1 MTTAKPS
8 GVRATAVGV
17 ARVRARETRRENPL
31 FLDPF
36 AEAFAA
42 AGSLPVDGKP
52 PRAPVDDAARRRWG
66 PAALGPGGAGA
77 RRRWGAVAFS
87 IVVRTRFLD
96 ELLRD
101 GADAG
106 CRQVALLGAG
116 MNSRA
121 YRLDWPSETRLF
133 EIETAEPLGF
143 KESVLRAEP
152 ADPRCER
159 ITVPVDLREDWTGA
173 LVAAGHDPA
182 LPTVWIAE
190 GLLIHLPQD
199 AVERPLGQVGELSA
213 TGSRMGLTLGQPGVV
228 ERFAQ
233 DTGTAASMRVSE
245 IPPDPVTWLAGLGW
259 DTRAYTVRERAAAYG
274 RPVTAPE
281 EQPPRHGVLISAA
294 RR

>member
-1 MTTAKPS
+1 M
-8 GVRATAVGV
+8 
-17 ARVRARETRRENPL
+17 
-31 FLDPF
+31 
-36 AEAFAA
+36 
-42 AGSLPVDGKP
+42 
-52 PRAPVDDAARRRWG
+52 
-66 PAALGPGGAGA
+66 
-77 RRRWGAVAFS
+77 
-87 IVVRTRFLD
+87 VRTRFLD

-199 AVERPLGQVGELSA
+199 AVERLLGQVGELSA

-245 IPPDPVTWLAGLGW
+245 MPPDPVTWLAGLGW

-281 EQPPRHGVLISAA
+281 EQPPRLSGLISAA

>member
-8 GVRATAVGV
+8 GVWATAVGV

-31 FLDPF
+31 FLDPL

-42 AGSLPVDGKP
+42 AGGLPVDGEP
-52 PRAPVDDAARRRWG
+52 PRAPGDDA
-66 PAALGPGGAGA
+66 A

-101 GADAG
+101 AADAG
-106 CRQVALLGAG
+106 CRQVVLLGAG
-116 MNSRA
+116 MDSRA
-121 YRLDWPSETRLF
+121 YRLDWPSGTRLF
-133 EIETAEPLGF
+133 EIDTAEPLGF
-143 KESVLRAEP
+143 KESVVRAQRAE
-152 ADPRCER
+152 PRCER

-173 LVAAGHDPA
+173 LAAAGHDPA
-182 LPTVWIAE
+182 LLTVWIAE
-190 GLLIHLPQD
+190 GLLIYLPQD
-199 AVERPLGQVGELSA
+199 AVERLLGQVGELSA

-233 DTGTAASMRVSE
+233 DTGTAASMWVSE
-245 IPPDPVTWLAGLGW
+245 MPPDPVAWLAGLGW
-259 DTRAYTVRERAAAYG
+259 DARAYTVRERAAAYG

-281 EQPPRHGVLISAA
+281 EQPQRHGGLISAA

>member
-8 GVRATAVGV
+8 GVWATAVGV

-31 FLDPF
+31 FLDPL

-42 AGSLPVDGKP
+42 AGGLPVDGEP
-52 PRAPVDDAARRRWG
+52 PRAPVDDA
-66 PAALGPGGAGA
+66 A

-101 GADAG
+101 AADAG
-106 CRQVALLGAG
+106 CRQVVLLGAG
-116 MNSRA
+116 MDSRA
-121 YRLDWPSETRLF
+121 YRLDWPSGTRLF
-133 EIETAEPLGF
+133 EIDTAEPLGF
-143 KESVLRAEP
+143 KESVVRAQRAE
-152 ADPRCER
+152 PRCER

-173 LVAAGHDPA
+173 LAAAGHDPA

-190 GLLIHLPQD
+190 GLLIYLPQD
-199 AVERPLGQVGELSA
+199 AVERLLGQVGELSA

-233 DTGTAASMRVSE
+233 DTGTAASMWVSE
-245 IPPDPVTWLAGLGW
+245 MPPDPVAWLAGLGW
-259 DTRAYTVRERAAAYG
+259 DARAYTVRERAAAYG

-281 EQPPRHGVLISAA
+281 EQPPRHGGLISAA

>member
-1 MTTAKPS
+1 MTTAEPS
-8 GVRATAVGV
+8 GVWATAVGV
-17 ARVRARETRRENPL
+17 ARVRARETRRVNPL

-52 PRAPVDDAARRRWG
+52 PRAPVDDAARRRWD
-66 PAALGPGGAGA
+66 
-77 RRRWGAVAFS
+77 AVAFS

-106 CRQVALLGAG
+106 CHQVVLLGAG
-116 MNSRA
+116 MASRA
-121 YRLDWPSETRLF
+121 YRLDWPSGTHLF
-133 EIETAEPLGF
+133 EIDSAEPLGF
-143 KESVLRAEP
+143 KESVLRAKP

-173 LVAAGHDPA
+173 QAAAGHDPA

-233 DTGTAASMRVSE
+233 DTGTAASMWVSE
-245 IPPDPVTWLAGLGW
+245 MPPDPVARLAGLGW
-259 DTRAYTVRERAAAYG
+259 DARAYTVRERAAAYG
-274 RPVTAPE
+274 GSVTAPE